1 MAEVARYTF
10 HIASNQ
16 RNSGTN
22 TDMNIQL
29 SQIITRLA
37 AKSQLQVIVHGI
49 TIPFSFYQLSSDIAT
64 LGVSVNGYAP
74 DGTITLATG
83 NYTTVSILT
92 ELSTKLT
99 AYCAALS
106 PTFTPTFTF
115 TYSTTT
121 GRTTLVSNSTRS
133 ITLKFGSNTNLGLFF
148 GFSANA
154 TFTNVSTTGDKA
166 AVANPVTYLLLRS
179 PSLRQF
185 KNREWVVEKDTFSD
199 ILYRIPISTNVGTYI
214 QWYGDSERVVLVN
227 DTLSLINFYLT
238 TNLSYTPIDLQGLP
252 FSFHLTIIEVIQPD
266 YIPITNST
274 LVNIAAEP
282 PTNTEEIDRLQK
294 ERDDA
299 LRRLEN
305 YKKKLSSKVDNV
317 LLRREGEPRPNPQQ
331 EAS

>member
-1 MAEVARYTF
+1 MAEIARYTF

-22 TDMNIQL
+22 TDMNISL

-37 AKSQLQVIVHGI
+37 LKSQLQVIIHGI

-64 LGVSVNGYAP
+64 LGVSVFGYSP
-74 DGTITLATG
+74 DGTITLTPG

-92 ELSTKLT
+92 ELSSKLT

-121 GRTTLVSNSTRS
+121 GKTTLVSNSTRS
-133 ITLKFGSNTNLGLFF
+133 ITLKFASNTNLGLFF
-148 GFSANA
+148 GFSADA
-154 TFTNVSTTGDKA
+154 TFTLTSTTGDKV

-227 DTLSLINFYLT
+227 DTLSLLNFYLT

-252 FSFHLTIIEVIQPD
+252 FSFHMTIIEMLQPD
-266 YIPITNST
+266 YVPITNST
-274 LVNIAAEP
+274 LVNKAAEP
-282 PTNTEEIDRLQK
+282 PTNTNEIDRLQR

-299 LRRLEN
+299 LRRLEV
-305 YKKKLSSKVDNV
+305 YKKKLTPKENV
-317 LLRREGEPRPNPQQ
+317 LLQRNGEPRSNPQQ

>member
-1 MAEVARYTF
+1 MTEIARYTF
-10 HIASNQ
+10 HISSDQ

-22 TDMNIQL
+22 TDMSVSL

-37 AKSQLQVIVHGI
+37 LKSRLQAVVHGI

-64 LGVSVNGYAP
+64 LGVSVFGYSP
-74 DGTITLATG
+74 DGTITLTPG
-83 NYTTVSILT
+83 NYTTVSVLA
-92 ELSTKLT
+92 ELSTKLS

-115 TYSTTT
+115 SYSTTT
-121 GRTTLVSNSTRS
+121 GRTTLVSDSTRS

-148 GFSANA
+148 GFSANT
-154 TFTNVSTTGDKA
+154 TFTTVSTTGDKA

-214 QWYGDSERVVLVN
+214 QWYGDEERVVIVN
-227 DTLSLINFYLT
+227 DTVSDINFYLT
-238 TNLSYTPIDLQGLP
+238 TNLSYTAINLQGLP
-252 FSFHLTIIEVIQPD
+252 FSFHMTIVEMLQPD

-274 LVNIAAEP
+274 LVNVAAEP
-282 PTNTEEIDRLQK
+282 PVNTEEIDRLQK

-305 YKKKLSSKVDNV
+305 YKKKLVDNV
-317 LLRREGEPRPNPQQ
+317 LLQRERTTNTNIK
-331 EAS
+331 S

>member
-1 MAEVARYTF
+1 MEEVARYTF

-22 TDMNIQL
+22 TDMNISL

-37 AKSQLQVIVHGI
+37 LKSQLQVVIHGI

-64 LGVSVNGYAP
+64 LGVSVFGYP
-74 DGTITLATG
+74 DGTITLSPG
-83 NYTTVSILT
+83 NYTTVSVLT
-92 ELSTKLT
+92 ELSSKLT
-99 AYCAALS
+99 SYCAALS

-121 GRTTLVSNSTRS
+121 GKTTLVSNSTRS
-133 ITLKFGSNTNLGLFF
+133 ITLKFATNTNLGLFF

-154 TFTNVSTTGDKA
+154 TFTTTSTTGDKV

-227 DTLSLINFYLT
+227 DTLSAINFYLT

-252 FSFHLTIIEVIQPD
+252 FSFHLTIIEVVQPD
-266 YIPITNST
+266 YVPLTNST
-274 LVNIAAEP
+274 LVNKVAEA
-282 PTNTEEIDRLQK
+282 PTNMDEIDRLQK

-299 LRRLEN
+299 LRRLEV
-305 YKKKLSSKVDNV
+305 YAKKLKPKEKDV
-317 LLRREGEPRPNPQQ
+317 LLQREGRTNTNTE
-331 EAS
+331 

>member
-22 TDMNIQL
+22 TDMNISL

-37 AKSQLQVIVHGI
+37 LKSQLQVVIHGI

-64 LGVSVNGYAP
+64 LGVSVFGYP
-74 DGTITLATG
+74 DGNITLTSG
-83 NYTTVSILT
+83 NYTTVSVLT
-92 ELSTKLT
+92 ELSSKLT
-99 AYCAALS
+99 TYCAALS
-106 PTFTPTFTF
+106 PPFTPTFTF

-121 GRTTLVSNSTRS
+121 GKTTLVSNSTRS
-133 ITLKFGSNTNLGLFF
+133 ITLKFATNTNLGLFF

-154 TFTNVSTTGDKA
+154 TFTTASTTGDKV

-252 FSFHLTIIEVIQPD
+252 FSFHLTIIEVVQPD
-266 YIPITNST
+266 YVPITNST
-274 LVNIAAEP
+274 LINKAAEP
-282 PTNTEEIDRLQK
+282 PTNTDEIDRLQK

-299 LRRLEN
+299 LRRLEV
-305 YKKKLSSKVDNV
+305 YKKKLTPKENV
-317 LLRREGEPRPNPQQ
+317 LLQREGRTNTNTE
-331 EAS
+331 

>member
-1 MAEVARYTF
+1 MTEIARYTF

-37 AKSQLQVIVHGI
+37 AKSQLQSIIHGI

-64 LGVSVNGYAP
+64 LDVSVFGYSP
-74 DGTITLATG
+74 DGTITLTPG
-83 NYTTVSILT
+83 NYTTVSVLT

-148 GFSANA
+148 GFSANT
-154 TFTNVSTTGDKA
+154 TFTTTSTTGDKA

-227 DTLSLINFYLT
+227 DTLSLLNFYLT

-252 FSFHLTIIEVIQPD
+252 FSFHMTIIEMLQPD

-274 LVNIAAEP
+274 LVNVAAEP

-305 YKKKLSSKVDNV
+305 YKKKLTKTVDNV
-317 LLRREGEPRPNPQQ
+317 LLQREGRTNPNI
-331 EAS
+331 

>member
-1 MAEVARYTF
+1 
-10 HIASNQ
+10 
-16 RNSGTN
+16 
-22 TDMNIQL
+22 MNISL

-37 AKSQLQVIVHGI
+37 LKSQLQVVIHGI

-64 LGVSVNGYAP
+64 LGVSVFGYSP
-74 DGTITLATG
+74 DGNITLSPG
-83 NYTTVSILT
+83 NYTTVSVLT
-92 ELSTKLT
+92 ELSAKLT

-106 PTFTPTFTF
+106 PPFTPTFTF

-121 GRTTLVSNSTRS
+121 GKTTLVSNSTRS

-154 TFTNVSTTGDKA
+154 TFTTTPTTGDKV

-214 QWYGDSERVVLVN
+214 QWYGDSERVVVVN
-227 DTLSLINFYLT
+227 DTLSVINFYLT

-252 FSFHLTIIEVIQPD
+252 FSFHLTIIEVVQPD
-266 YIPITNST
+266 YVPITNNT
-274 LVNIAAEP
+274 LVNKITEI
-282 PTNTEEIDRLQK
+282 PTNTDEIDRLQR

-299 LRRLEN
+299 LRRLEI
-305 YKKKLSSKVDNV
+305 YKKKLKPKENV
-317 LLRREGEPRPNPQQ
+317 LLLGEGRTNTD
-331 EAS
+331 S